1 MILLNA
7 RVPAC
12 LAGGV
17 GDALSPI
24 SVWLRGDRIAAVS
37 QDPTGASLAATG
49 EFGVSDEE
57 CIDCRGGIV
66 VPAFSDM
73 HTHLDKGHI
82 WARTPNPDGTFAG
95 ALHATG
101 EDRRTHWSAQDVR
114 ARMEFSLKA
123 AYAHG
128 TAEIRTHID
137 TVGPQGSISWPVFAQ
152 LREAWDGR
160 IALQGVSLTGID
172 GVPDDV
178 GPLFDLVT
186 EHGGIV
192 GAVLYPV
199 PSLVPHLRALLEEA
213 ERRGLDIDFHS
224 DESLDPSSN
233 CLAAVAAEAERIG
246 FSGQITCGHCCSLMT
261 MSESDAD
268 RTLDAV
274 AAQGIAIV
282 SLPLCN
288 MYLQDRQ
295 AGRTPR
301 IRGGTL
307 VHEMAARG
315 IAVAIASDNTRDPFY
330 AYGDLDMAEVWRE
343 ATRILHLDHPVGDWP
358 KAFSATPSMIMG
370 QPVRTVEEGMP
381 ADLVVFAGREW
392 TELFASHESG
402 RTVIRRGVPIEAAP
416 PLYSELD
423 TLWTSHP

>member
-12 LAGGV
+12 LAGGD
-17 GDALSPI
+17 GDALTPVSLR
-24 SVWLRGDRIAAVS
+24 LRGDRIEAVS
-37 QDPTGASLAATG
+37 QDPTGASMAATG
-49 EFGVSDEE
+49 EVGGAGEE
-57 CIDCRGGIV
+57 CIDCAGGIV

-82 WARTPNPDGTFAG
+82 WPRTPNPDGTFDG
-95 ALHATG
+95 ALHATMA
-101 EDRRTHWSAQDVR
+101 DQRAHWSAADVR
-114 ARMEFSLKA
+114 ARMEFSLTT

-137 TVGPQGSISWPVFAQ
+137 TLGDQGEISWPVFAEV
-152 LREAWDGR
+152 REAWADR

-172 GVPDDV
+172 VLPDDV

-186 EHGGIV
+186 QHGGIV

-199 PSLVPHLRALLEEA
+199 PSLVPQLRALMEEA

-261 MSESDAD
+261 MSDSDAD

-274 AAQGIAIV
+274 AAQNIAVV

-315 IAVAIASDNTRDPFY
+315 IAVAIASDNTRDPFF

-358 KAFSATPSMIMG
+358 RAFSATPSAIMG

-381 ADLVVFAGREW
+381 ADLVIFGAREW
-392 TELFASHESG
+392 TELFASHESA
-402 RTVIRRGVPIEAAP
+402 RNVIRRGVPIEAAP